1 MAATKRKS
9 PRKAIKASQ
18 TIPVTPPSTGKSSQ
32 SSRPSRVRKP
42 TAKARQASQ
51 RRRRSAPSSPD
62 TLSADEVPET
72 DLDPERDPES
82 DRNAWDDLSSKY
94 RKMFLEMTKA
104 NGGKQ
109 RNAHLKGYR
118 VTENPPYKRRVSHSS
133 EESSDL
139 EMIDR
144 VSFIHSEGMR
154 PFLTLHTHYRSV
166 EVKYFKQIFNGTF
179 LAKNLTKLG
188 QNVTDRGDS
197 DAAQKPKG
205 VAQLLQ
211 CFGVYA
217 VAVIFFADESIRL
230 DLTMAL
236 EEYRY
241 RLASYS
247 LTYKFD
253 SLREYNHSFIN
264 VRRIEG

>member
-9 PRKAIKASQ
+9 PRKATKASQ

-51 RRRRSAPSSPD
+51 RRRRSAPLSPD

-82 DRNAWDDLSSKY
+82 DRNAWDDLPPKY
-94 RKMFLEMTKA
+94 RKMFLEMAKA

-109 RNAHLKGYR
+109 RNAHLKGHR
-118 VTENPPYKRRVSHSS
+118 VTENPLYKRRVSHSS

-139 EMIDR
+139 EVVDR
-144 VSFIHSEGMR
+144 VSFIHSE
-154 PFLTLHTHYRSV
+154 

-197 DAAQKPKG
+197 DATQKPKD
-205 VAQLLQ
+205 VAQLL
-211 CFGVYA
+211 
-217 VAVIFFADESIRL
+217 
-230 DLTMAL
+230 
-236 EEYRY
+236 
-241 RLASYS
+241 
-247 LTYKFD
+247 
-253 SLREYNHSFIN
+253 
-264 VRRIEG
+264 